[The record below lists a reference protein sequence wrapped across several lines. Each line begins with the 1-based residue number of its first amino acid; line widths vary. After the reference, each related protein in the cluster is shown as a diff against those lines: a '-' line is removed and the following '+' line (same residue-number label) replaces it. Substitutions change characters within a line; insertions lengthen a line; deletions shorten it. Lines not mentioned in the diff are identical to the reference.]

1 MSSYYPQI
9 ISMFYI
15 LLVMLSFF
23 LKKKIRTIENTI
35 YSLLLVGNFI
45 GLVLDIVG
53 FYLVY
58 HSENIV
64 LINFIAKLI
73 LIYLILWIFTMTV
86 YIYTISKGITYKD
99 KEAKNKKW
107 EDFKFFKITIYF
119 LQFIFCVIC
128 FLLPIE
134 VINNGKIIYTDSSAN
149 DLLYILSTVL
159 MLYWIVLMISNR
171 KNIREK
177 KYYPMYA
184 YMLLGA
190 LVAYIQFKN
199 PGIILITPLETFIT
213 AIMFF
218 TIENPDVKMINQL
231 ELAKNQA
238 EKANRA
244 KSDFLSNMSH
254 EIRTPLNAIVGFSE
268 CIETSESLEEAKED
282 ARDIIMASQ
291 NLLEIVNG
299 ILDISKIEADKM
311 EIVNGVYSFDE
322 VLTNLTKI
330 AEVRI
335 GEKPI
340 EFITQFAPDIPD
352 TLYGDSGKVKQIITN
367 LLTNAAKYTSEGE
380 IIFKV
385 DCVNKGNECNL
396 VISVTDTGRG
406 IEASKI
412 GKLFNKFQRLDE
424 DKNTTIEGTGLGLAI
439 TKRLIEMMGG
449 KIVVQSIYGEGS
461 RFTVYLKQE
470 IRTTPNEVKEEEID
484 TAISYSGVKVLVV
497 DDNPLNLKV
506 ATKLLKEFNLEID
519 CVDSGYK
526 CLDKFKETN
535 DYKIIFLDIMMPKM
549 GGVETLRKLKEM
561 GVSIPIIALTADAI
575 QGRENTYLEAGFSAY
590 LAKPMDKKEVKKALV
605 KFLGKEN
612 KVEVKEEIKEEKVV
626 EPREENKEVKTMDEN
641 FLRESGV
648 NLDNSLELLGDMEMY
663 NETLDTFVE
672 ENIERIPRLLNAKS
686 SGDMPTYAI
695 DVHALKSDCKYLG
708 FMHLAELAYDHE
720 LKSKEGDIDYV
731 NSHYDELMEEY
742 NRVNEI
748 IRKYKGE

>member
-1 MSSYYPQI
+1 MNTFILLIFSFIYISLILILYHFKERLNLYENKIYSAIIIANLFGVSLEMVCQLTASETVPLISQIFVRFFMIYLLVWGGLLTFYISIIAANNEASYKTKTIGFILSFILFSIPVTFLPMEYYMTGSSYYTDGVCVKYIVI
-9 ISMFYI
+9 ISVLYMILDLYI
-15 LLVMLSFF
+15 FVRNYKRLVFKKCVPMIAYFIIMTIVVVYQRIFPEISLLVP
-23 LKKKIRTIENTI
+23 
-35 YSLLLVGNFI
+35 
-45 GLVLDIVG
+45 
-53 FYLVY
+53 
-58 HSENIV
+58 
-64 LINFIAKLI
+64 A
-73 LIYLILWIFTMTV
+73 
-86 YIYTISKGITYKD
+86 
-99 KEAKNKKW
+99 
-107 EDFKFFKITIYF
+107 
-119 LQFIFCVIC
+119 
-128 FLLPIE
+128 
-134 VINNGKIIYTDSSAN
+134 
-149 DLLYILSTVL
+149 
-159 MLYWIVLMISNR
+159 
-171 KNIREK
+171 
-177 KYYPMYA
+177 
-184 YMLLGA
+184 
-190 LVAYIQFKN
+190 
-199 PGIILITPLETFIT
+199 ETFIT
-213 AIMFF
+213 LLMYF

-268 CIETSESLEEAKED
+268 CIETSETLDDAKEN
-282 ARDIIMASQ
+282 AKDIIMASQ

-311 EIVNGVYSFDE
+311 EIVNGVYSFKE
-322 VLTNLTKI
+322 VLDNLTKI

-352 TLYGDSGKVKQIITN
+352 TLYGDSGKVKQIMTN
-367 LLTNAAKYTSEGE
+367 LLTNAAKYTNEGE
-380 IIFKV
+380 IVFKV

-406 IEASKI
+406 IEKDKI
-412 GKLFNKFQRLDE
+412 GKIFTKFQRLDE

-484 TAISYSGVKVLVV
+484 TAVTYNGVKVLVV

-506 ATKLLKEFNLEID
+506 ATKLLKEFNFEID

-526 CLDKFKETN
+526 CLDKFKEPN
-535 DYKIIFLDIMMPKM
+535 DYRIIFLDIMMPKM

-561 GVSIPIIALTADAI
+561 GVNIPIIALTADAI
-575 QGRENTYLEAGFSAY
+575 QGRENTYLEAGFNAY
-590 LAKPMDKKEVKKALV
+590 LAKPIDKIILKKLLV
-605 KFLGKEN
+605 KLLGKLSQE
-612 KVEVKEEIKEEKVV
+612 EVKEEKVV
-626 EPREENKEVKTMDEN
+626 EQQEENKEVQPMGED
-641 FLRESGV
+641 FLRENGV

-663 NETLDTFVE
+663 NETLDAFIE
-672 ENIERIPRLLNAKS
+672 ENKDRIGRLLNAKN
-686 SGDMPTYAI
+686 SGDMATYAI

-720 LKSKEGDIDYV
+720 LKSKEGNIDYV

>member
-1 MSSYYPQI
+1 MWNI
-9 ISMFYI
+9 IFLATGLIFI
-15 LLVMLSFF
+15 LLLAIIFF
-23 LKKKIRTIENTI
+23 PKEVIQSKENRLFKGLI
-35 YSLLLVGNFI
+35 ILNIAEYAVEIPLQLFVHNIGIDSSIVDVFGRLYLVSLLMWFSVF
-45 GLVLDIVG
+45 
-53 FYLVY
+53 
-58 HSENIV
+58 S
-64 LINFIAKLI
+64 
-73 LIYLILWIFTMTV
+73 
-86 YIYTISKGITYKD
+86 IYTFVVCLDNQENDKAQQKFKTIFEITKVLHISYVIAGSLLMITLPMNKFYEADKMYSYGPAVDMLKGTLGVYMIIWIILLIINVKNV
-99 KEAKNKKW
+99 KNKKY
-107 EDFKFFKITIYF
+107 IPI
-119 LQFIFCVIC
+119 FI
-128 FLLPIE
+128 
-134 VINNGKIIYTDSSAN
+134 
-149 DLLYILSTVL
+149 IL
-159 MLYWIVLMISNR
+159 
-171 KNIREK
+171 
-177 KYYPMYA
+177 
-184 YMLLGA
+184 LLGG
-190 LVAYIQFKN
+190 LNLLIQSYD
-199 PGIILITPLETFIT
+199 PTILISTMVGTIICYT
-213 AIMFF
+213 MFF
-218 TIENPDVKMINQL
+218 TIENPDLKMINQL
-231 ELAKNQA
+231 ELAKDQA

-268 CIETSESLEEAKED
+268 CIETSETLDDAKEN
-282 ARDIIMASQ
+282 AKDIIMASQ

-311 EIVNGVYSFDE
+311 EIVNGVYSFKE
-322 VLTNLTKI
+322 VLDNLTKI

-352 TLYGDSGKVKQIITN
+352 TLYGDSGKVKQIMTN
-367 LLTNAAKYTSEGE
+367 LLTNAAKYTEEGE
-380 IIFKV
+380 IVFKV

-406 IEASKI
+406 IEANKISKI
-412 GKLFNKFQRLDE
+412 FTKFQRLDE

-484 TAISYSGVKVLVV
+484 TVVSYNGVKVLVV
-497 DDNPLNLKV
+497 DDNVLNLKV
-506 ATKLLKEFNLEID
+506 ASKLLKEFNFEID

-526 CLDKFKETN
+526 CLDKFKEAN

-561 GVSIPIIALTADAI
+561 GVNIPIIALTADAI
-575 QGRENTYLEAGFSAY
+575 QGRESTYLEAGFSAY
-590 LAKPMDKKEVKKALV
+590 LAKPIDKIALKKLLV
-605 KFLGKEN
+605 RFLGKGN
-612 KVEVKEEIKEEKVV
+612 KLEVKEEIEEEKVV
-626 EPREENKEVKTMDEN
+626 EQQEENKEVQPMGES
-641 FLRESGV
+641 FLRENGV

-663 NETLDTFVE
+663 NETLDAFIE
-672 ENIERIPRLLNAKS
+672 ENKDRIGRLLNAKN

-720 LKSKEGDIDYV
+720 LKSKEGNIDYV

>member
-1 MSSYYPQI
+1 MWNTI
-9 ISMFYI
+9 FLVTGLMFII
-15 LLVMLSFF
+15 LLAIIFF
-23 LKKKIRTIENTI
+23 SKEVIQSKENYLFKGLIALNIIEYAVEIPLQLFVHNIGIDSLIVDIFGRLYLVALLIWFTVFSIYTFVVCVDKQGSDKTQKKFKTVFEIIKTLHILYGI
-35 YSLLLVGNFI
+35 VGSLLLLFLPMSKFYEADKMYTYGPAVDMLKGTLGIYMIIWIALLIMNVKNVRNKKYIPIFI
-45 GLVLDIVG
+45 ILLLGGL
-53 FYLVY
+53 
-58 HSENIV
+58 N
-64 LINFIAKLI
+64 LIIQSYDPTI
-73 LIYLILWIFTMTV
+73 LISTMV
-86 YIYTISKGITYKD
+86 G
-99 KEAKNKKW
+99 
-107 EDFKFFKITIYF
+107 
-119 LQFIFCVIC
+119 
-128 FLLPIE
+128 
-134 VINNGKIIYTDSSAN
+134 
-149 DLLYILSTVL
+149 
-159 MLYWIVLMISNR
+159 
-171 KNIREK
+171 
-177 KYYPMYA
+177 
-184 YMLLGA
+184 
-190 LVAYIQFKN
+190 
-199 PGIILITPLETFIT
+199 TFICYT
-213 AIMFF
+213 MFF

-406 IEASKI
+406 IEANKI

-549 GGVETLRKLKEM
+549 GGIETLRKLKEM

>member
-1 MSSYYPQI
+1 MNSIPLLVFGIACDLLILIVYFSKKRI
-9 ISMFYI
+9 NLVENSIYI
-15 LLVMLSFF
+15 LLILVNIFGCFLEIANILYARELVESNPLLVRIFLNYLVIWGLILSAYTFIISSKKENYKTVIIIFLAVIILVSIPVYFF
-23 LKKKIRTIENTI
+23 NIELFKTEVSSYANGRVVKYIGLLFTVDILAVIFYVLYNIKNINRKKIIPVVTYIVIMGILTLIQKIDPTLQFYTGAET
-35 YSLLLVGNFI
+35 FI
-45 GLVLDIVG
+45 GL
-53 FYLVY
+53 
-58 HSENIV
+58 
-64 LINFIAKLI
+64 
-73 LIYLILWIFTMTV
+73 
-86 YIYTISKGITYKD
+86 
-99 KEAKNKKW
+99 
-107 EDFKFFKITIYF
+107 
-119 LQFIFCVIC
+119 
-128 FLLPIE
+128 
-134 VINNGKIIYTDSSAN
+134 
-149 DLLYILSTVL
+149 L
-159 MLYWIVLMISNR
+159 MY
-171 KNIREK
+171 
-177 KYYPMYA
+177 
-184 YMLLGA
+184 
-190 LVAYIQFKN
+190 
-199 PGIILITPLETFIT
+199 
-213 AIMFF
+213 F
-218 TIENPDVKMINQL
+218 TIENPDLKMINQL
-231 ELAKNQA
+231 ELAKDQA

-268 CIETSESLEEAKED
+268 CIETSETLDDAKEN
-282 ARDIIMASQ
+282 AKDIIMASQ

-311 EIVNGVYSFDE
+311 EIVNGVYSFKE
-322 VLTNLTKI
+322 VLDNLTKI

-352 TLYGDSGKVKQIITN
+352 TLYGDSGKVKQIMTN
-367 LLTNAAKYTSEGE
+367 LLTNAAKYTEEGE
-380 IIFKV
+380 IVFKV

-406 IEASKI
+406 IEKDKI
-412 GKLFNKFQRLDE
+412 GKIFTKFQRLDE

-484 TAISYSGVKVLVV
+484 TVVSYNGVKVLVV

-506 ATKLLKEFNLEID
+506 ATKLLKEFNFEID

-526 CLDKFKETN
+526 CLDKFKEPN
-535 DYKIIFLDIMMPKM
+535 DYRIIFLDIMMPKM

-561 GVSIPIIALTADAI
+561 GVNIPIIALTADAI
-575 QGRENTYLEAGFSAY
+575 QGRESTYLEAGFSAY
-590 LAKPMDKKEVKKALV
+590 LAKPIDKNALKKLLV
-605 KFLGKEN
+605 KFLGKGN
-612 KVEVKEEIKEEKVV
+612 KLEAKEEIEEEKVA
-626 EPREENKEVKTMDEN
+626 ELQEENKEVQPMGES
-641 FLRESGV
+641 FLRENGV

-663 NETLDTFVE
+663 NETLDAFIE
-672 ENIERIPRLLNAKS
+672 ENKDRIGRLLNAKN
-686 SGDMPTYAI
+686 SGDMATYAI

-720 LKSKEGDIDYV
+720 LKSKEGNIDYV